1 MIRTKAQAAKQE
13 IKQKPFVER
22 EVWSAIWVD
31 FRDVVCFRLVYKAVC
46 QNGGVRIRICGKE
59 ENLRKVCFL
68 HGNSKLGR

>member
-31 FRDVVCFRLVYKAVC
+31 FRDVVCFRLGYKVIF
-46 QNGGVRIRICGKE
+46 QNGEVRIRICGKE
-59 ENLRKVCFL
+59 ENLRKVRFL
-68 HGNSKLGR
+68 YGNSKLGR